1 MAGDNY
7 IASID
12 IGTDKIALLAAEK
25 DYDNRLRIIGH
36 NICSSDGV
44 KKGAIFSIDSLSRV
58 ITKLIEE
65 TNKSFNLKPGLF
77 RVNISDTHLTCTDGK
92 GKVSVNQV
100 VTRNDVD
107 AVLASAMAMS
117 TPSNKEKIH
126 RIKKKFT
133 INENVVVD
141 NPLEMEAEVL
151 ESKVHIVTV
160 SSANIRNIENCLKQ
174 SDLQVEKN
182 GIVLTSIA
190 KSHAILTQEEKDN
203 GVCIVDIGAGVTSF
217 SVFNEEGI
225 VQSGVIS
232 MGGDEVTRDIAYAFD
247 TSLEEAKR
255 LKEKYGVAK
264 SSTLKEEKLIDF
276 TQPEKNKDEHQL
288 SSLQLSEVIEEAYRE
303 ILLAL
308 KNELKHHNLDTI
320 IKSGFVL
327 CGGGAQIISCEEL
340 VRDFFTRRVK
350 MGAIHRSRISG
361 LDSIL
366 TDFRYTG
373 SIGLLLHE
381 DDLRI
386 DVDVISNGNKGVIDK
401 LKKWTAGGF

>member
-25 DYDNRLRIIGH
+25 DYDNRLRIIGY
-36 NICSSDGV
+36 NICASDGV
-44 KKGAIFSIDSLSRV
+44 KKGAIFSIDHLSRV

-65 TNKSFNLKPGLF
+65 TSKSFDLTLGLF
-77 RVNISDTHLTCTDGK
+77 RVNISDTHLTCSDRK
-92 GKVSVNQV
+92 GHVSVNEV

-107 AVLASAMAMS
+107 AVLASAISMS
-117 TPSNKEKIH
+117 TPSNKEPLHK
-126 RIKKKFT
+126 IKKKFT
-133 INENVVVD
+133 INESVVVD
-141 NPLEMEAEVL
+141 NPLEMEAEFL

-160 SSANIRNIENCLKQ
+160 SSASVRNIENCLKQ
-174 SDLQVEKN
+174 SDLQVDK
-182 GIVLTSIA
+182 IVLTSIA

-203 GVCIVDIGAGVTSF
+203 GVCIVDIGAGVTCF

-276 TQPEKNKDEHQL
+276 TQAANKEEHQL

-308 KNELKHHNLDTI
+308 KNQLKHHNLDTI

-327 CGGGAQIISCEEL
+327 CGGGAQVISCEEL
-340 VRDFFTRRVK
+340 VRDFFTRRAK
-350 MGAIHRSRISG
+350 IGTIPDSRIFG
-361 LDSIL
+361 LDNIL

-381 DDLRI
+381 DDFGK
-386 DVDVISNGNKGVIDK
+386 DFDVISNGNNGVIGK
-401 LKKWTAGGF
+401 LKEWTVKNF